1 LRRANTQG
9 IAVNAKRECLEKL
22 LAEGLVF
29 IQLDSRVEGVD
40 LPAHLRRQPVVGL
53 NLSLN
58 FRIEVFDITDEGIR
72 ASLSFQGV
80 RHLCVVPWAAVF
92 LMGLADG
99 EGSFVFPESAPI
111 ELQARLRAAMAAEAA
126 AKGADAGVEASPDG
140 ATDDDDVDDEPP
152 PPPPPP
158 RGRPQLRLVK

>member
-1 LRRANTQG
+1 LRRANTLG
-9 IAVNAKRECLEKL
+9 FPVNAKRECLEKL

-29 IQLDSRVEGVD
+29 IQLDARAKGVD
-40 LPAHLRRQPVVGL
+40 LPPHLRGQPVVGL

-58 FRIEVFDITDEGIR
+58 FRLEVFDVTDDGIR

-80 RHLCVVPWAAVF
+80 RHLCVVPMSAIF
-92 LMGLADG
+92 LMGLAEGD
-99 EGSFVFPESAPI
+99 GSFVFPESAPV
-111 ELQARLRAAMAAEAA
+111 ELQARLRAAMAAETASAA
-126 AKGADAGVEASPDG
+126 QAGPASAEDTPDG
-140 ATDDDDVDDEPP
+140 ENVDDEPP

>member
-1 LRRANTQG
+1 M
-9 IAVNAKRECLEKL
+9 NAKRECLEKL

-99 EGSFVFPESAPI
+99 EGSFVFPESAPV

-126 AKGADAGVEASPDG
+126 AKGPDGEGVASAGADADID
-140 ATDDDDVDDEPP
+140 ATDDEDDEPP

>member
-1 LRRANTQG
+1 M
-9 IAVNAKRECLEKL
+9 NAKRECLEKL

>member
-1 LRRANTQG
+1 M
-9 IAVNAKRECLEKL
+9 NAKRECLEKL

-29 IQLDSRVEGVD
+29 LQLDPRVEGVD

-58 FRIEVFDITDEGIR
+58 FRLELFEVNEEGVR

-80 RHLCVVPWAAVF
+80 RHFCTLPWASIF
-92 LMGLADG
+92 MMGLAEGDG
-99 EGSFVFPESAPI
+99 SYVFPESAPV
-111 ELQARLRAAMAAEAA
+111 EMRERLRAAV
-126 AKGADAGVEASPDG
+126 AGGHATPG
-140 ATDDDDVDDEPP
+140 PTDDAEIADDDKNTEGEEVEDEPP
-152 PPPPPP
+152 PPPV

>member
-1 LRRANTQG
+1 M
-9 IAVNAKRECLEKL
+9 NAKRECLEKL

-99 EGSFVFPESAPI
+99 EGSFVFPESAPV

-126 AKGADAGVEASPDG
+126 AKGPGGEGVASAGADDDID
-140 ATDDDDVDDEPP
+140 ATDDEDDEPP

>member
-1 LRRANTQG
+1 M
-9 IAVNAKRECLEKL
+9 NAKRECLEKL

-80 RHLCVVPWAAVF
+80 RHLCVVPWDAVF

-126 AKGADAGVEASPDG
+126 AKGADASAEAG
-140 ATDDDDVDDEPP
+140 AEGGADDDDVDDEPP

>member
-1 LRRANTQG
+1 M
-9 IAVNAKRECLEKL
+9 NAKRDCLEKL

-29 IQLDSRVEGVD
+29 VQLDPRVPGVD

-58 FRIEVFDITDEGIR
+58 FRIDVFEIDDVGVR
-72 ASLSFQGV
+72 ASLSFQGQ
-80 RHLCVVPWAAVF
+80 RHLCVLPFDAIF
-92 LMGLADG
+92 LMGLAEGDG
-99 EGSFVFPESAPI
+99 TYVFPESAPP
-111 ELQARLRAAMAAEAA
+111 ELRARFAAAMAQAEAGA
-126 AKGADAGVEASPDG
+126 AAASPAPTPAAGDAGRE
-140 ATDDDDVDDEPP
+140 DDEADEADDEP

>member
-1 LRRANTQG
+1 M
-9 IAVNAKRECLEKL
+9 NAKRECLEKL

-58 FRIEVFDITDEGIR
+58 FRIDVFDITDEGIR

-80 RHLCVVPWAAVF
+80 RHICVVPWAAVF

-99 EGSFVFPESAPI
+99 EGSFVFPESAPV
-111 ELQARLRAAMAAEAA
+111 ELQARLHAAMAAEAA
-126 AKGADAGVEASPDG
+126 GKGADAKRDASADADEPADEL
-140 ATDDDDVDDEPP
+140 DDEDEPP